1 VDALFYNMNIAPTT
15 PYGPIYDYGVLGQSG
30 IPRDF
35 FNDLNVRKAF
45 SHCIDFATFI
55 STIYGGEAMQ
65 PPTAII
71 PGLPYYNA
79 TIPKYN
85 YDLAAA
91 ATLLQ
96 AAWGGNLWTTG
107 FTINLMHNSGNLARQ
122 AVATMLKTALESLN
136 PKFHANVVDAPW
148 GAYLFARD
156 HAQLTAFT
164 LGWLADYPDAHNFVY
179 AFYYSY
185 GNFAW
190 RASYADAEMDALI
203 ELGIR
208 TPDGPV
214 RQQIYND
221 IQQKAIDTCPSV
233 ALDQA
238 IGRHFERDW
247 IVGWYYN
254 PIYSGN
260 YPANTWKWYY
270 TPQAQLETYAP
281 FPVCNHLGY
290 DVNYDG
296 KVDMKDIGVTAKS
309 FGALFG
315 PPMTLTWIYRA
326 DFNNDRKIDMK
337 DIGIVAK
344 NFGKPQVPVWVAA
357 PP

>member
-1 VDALFYNMNIAPTT
+1 
-15 PYGPIYDYGVLGQSG
+15 
-30 IPRDF
+30 
-35 FNDLNVRKAF
+35 
-45 SHCIDFATFI
+45 
-55 STIYGGEAMQ
+55 
-65 PPTAII
+65 
-71 PGLPYYNA
+71 
-79 TIPKYN
+79 
-85 YDLAAA
+85 
-91 ATLLQ
+91 
-96 AAWGGNLWTTG
+96 
-107 FTINLMHNSGNLARQ
+107 
-122 AVATMLKTALESLN
+122 
-136 PKFHANVVDAPW
+136 
-148 GAYLFARD
+148 
-156 HAQLTAFT
+156 
-164 LGWLADYPDAHNFVY
+164 
-179 AFYYSY
+179 
-185 GNFAW
+185 
-190 RASYADAEMDALI
+190 
-203 ELGIR
+203 
-208 TPDGPV
+208 
-214 RQQIYND
+214 
-221 IQQKAIDTCPSV
+221 
-233 ALDQA
+233 LDQA